1 MPKGQDLEKDLIQIL
16 SEELA
21 KGIDAQIIRTL
32 LDIDERIIKTRK
44 ILDRISKKNQR

>member
-1 MPKGQDLEKDLIQIL
+1 MPKSKNIEKDLIQIL

-32 LDIDERIIKTRK
+32 LDIDGRIIKTRK
-44 ILDRISKKNQR
+44 IKE